1 MERKEF
7 IEKVAAKLGIDA
19 NEVEQVFQK
28 FIEITTTAL
37 RDGEKVTI
45 AGFGTFSPKITK
57 AVKKFSPLLNREIEI
72 PEKYTISFSPA
83 SKLADVINLK
93 YKDEK
98 PQVIQEAT
106 EREIEKKVTIMPT
119 EPEDEELKAEKL
131 LEEISRLEQKQQEE
145 IAQPEPEEEVS
156 LSSEL
161 LEALQDIEV
170 DLGEKRDAIEET
182 VNVQEKKEE
191 IKEEVSQMPEMNLNQ
206 EKPKFTFGED
216 LSTQSTGGG
225 FQQASPSSRTT
236 DAPAFK
242 EKESS
247 SALWVTLVIL
257 LIGIIGVGIYWAL
270 SSDVTDTKK
279 ENIATVEKETTP
291 PVVIEKQVPTTGKKE
306 IIIAPEEYASI
317 PDTGIKPTTPLIVEE
332 TKQEAKLD
340 KKKPV
345 VIVEQEKEKTAE
357 LKAITTTEKRKPIA
371 RRTSKFTTITKK
383 TDAGSQGEYFIQ
395 VNSYTNKRIADQF
408 AKNLRNKGYR
418 AFVESAVSNQ
428 LGRVFRVKVGFYP
441 DEDAAAKDYHS
452 LRLLLQKED
461 IFVDR
466 RY

>member
-7 IEKVAAKLGIDA
+7 IEKVAAKLGVDA

-57 AVKKFSPLLNREIEI
+57 ATKKFSALLNREIEI

-83 SKLADVINLK
+83 SKLADEINIK

-98 PQVIQEAT
+98 PQVIKEAT
-106 EREIEKKVTIMPT
+106 EREIEKKVTIMPS
-119 EPEDEELKAEKL
+119 EPEEEELKAQKL
-131 LEEISRLEQKQQEE
+131 LEEISKLEQKESEE
-145 IAQPEPEEEVS
+145 ITQSEPEEDVS

-170 DLGEKRDAIEET
+170 DLGEKQDAIEET

-225 FQQASPSSRTT
+225 YQQASPSSRTT

-247 SALWVTLVIL
+247 SALWVTLIIL

-270 SSDVTDTKK
+270 SSDVTETKK
-279 ENIATVEKETTP
+279 ENIATIEKETTP
-291 PVVIEKQVPTTGKKE
+291 PVVIEKQAPKGKKE
-306 IIIAPEEYASI
+306 IIIAPEEYATI
-317 PDTGIKPTTPLIVEE
+317 PDTGIKSTTPLIVEE
-332 TKQEAKLD
+332 PKQEAKLD

-345 VIVEQEKEKTAE
+345 VIVEPEKEKTAE
-357 LKAITTTEKRKPIA
+357 IKATTTTEKRKPIS
-371 RRTSKFTTITKK
+371 RRTSKVTTITKK
-383 TDAGSQGEYFIQ
+383 TAAGSQGEYFIQ
-395 VNSYTNKRIADQF
+395 VNSYTDKRIADQF

-418 AFVESAVSNQ
+418 AFVESAVSSQ